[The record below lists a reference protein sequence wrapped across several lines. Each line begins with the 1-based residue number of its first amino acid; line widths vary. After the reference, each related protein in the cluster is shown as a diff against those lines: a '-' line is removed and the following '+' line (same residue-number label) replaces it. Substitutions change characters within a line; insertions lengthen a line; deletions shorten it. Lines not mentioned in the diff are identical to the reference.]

1 MKKIIFQNHSCKI
14 GTHYLYDIQYT
25 YYLIYFDVR
34 IIVLCSVQLYFY
46 FDIY

>member
-25 YYLIYFDVR
+25 YTLIN
-34 IIVLCSVQLYFY
+34 INGVQYQLNKS
-46 FDIY
+46 

>member
-1 MKKIIFQNHSCKI
+1 M
-14 GTHYLYDIQYT
+14 YLYDIQYT